1 MIMRLLS
8 VPWMWSDV
16 DEMSWEN
23 EIEEIK
29 EEMCMENQN
38 EMFKGFGMEND
49 TNMKEENVMENMQ
62 NYEGEVVMENMQ
74 NYEGEVVMKNTQN
87 YEEEITMENMNGK
100 MMKKLNKGMEKAW
113 KLASRGNKKL
123 KEMATNFRE
132 EEVGASELVVVVA
145 LIVIVLVVAVVFR
158 QQLINIINAV
168 GSKVTNWINAN

>member
-38 EMFKGFGMEND
+38 EMFKGFEMEND
-49 TNMKEENVMENMQ
+49 TNMKEENVMENTQ
-62 NYEGEVVMENMQ
+62 NYEGEVAMENM
-74 NYEGEVVMKNTQN
+74 QN

>member
-38 EMFKGFGMEND
+38 EMFKGFEMEND
-49 TNMKEENVMENMQ
+49 TNMKEENVMGNMQ
-62 NYEGEVVMENMQ
+62 NYEGEVVMENM
-74 NYEGEVVMKNTQN
+74 QN

-113 KLASRGNKKL
+113 KLANRSNKKL

>member
-38 EMFKGFGMEND
+38 EMFKGFEMEND
-49 TNMKEENVMENMQ
+49 TNMKEENLMENMQ
-62 NYEGEVVMENMQ
+62 NYEGEVVME
-74 NYEGEVVMKNTQN
+74 NTQN

>member
-29 EEMCMENQN
+29 EEMCMGNQN
-38 EMFKGFGMEND
+38 EMFKGFEMEND
-49 TNMKEENVMENMQ
+49 TNMKEENVM
-62 NYEGEVVMENMQ
+62 GNMQ

>member
-29 EEMCMENQN
+29 EEMCMGNQN
-38 EMFKGFGMEND
+38 EMFKGFEMEND
-49 TNMKEENVMENMQ
+49 TNMKEENVMGNMQ
-62 NYEGEVVMENMQ
+62 NYEGEVVMENM
-74 NYEGEVVMKNTQN
+74 QN

>member
-1 MIMRLLS
+1 
-8 VPWMWSDV
+8 
-16 DEMSWEN
+16 
-23 EIEEIK
+23 
-29 EEMCMENQN
+29 
-38 EMFKGFGMEND
+38 
-49 TNMKEENVMENMQ
+49 
-62 NYEGEVVMENMQ
+62 
-74 NYEGEVVMKNTQN
+74 MKNTQN

-113 KLASRGNKKL
+113 KLANRGNKKL

>member
-38 EMFKGFGMEND
+38 EMFKGFEMEND

-62 NYEGEVVMENMQ
+62 NYEGEVV
-74 NYEGEVVMKNTQN
+74 
-87 YEEEITMENMNGK
+87 MENMNGK

>member
-38 EMFKGFGMEND
+38 EMFKGFEMEND
-49 TNMKEENVMENMQ
+49 TNMKEENVMENTQ
-62 NYEGEVVMENMQ
+62 NYEGEVVMENM
-74 NYEGEVVMKNTQN
+74 QN

>member
-38 EMFKGFGMEND
+38 EMFKGFEMEND

-62 NYEGEVVMENMQ
+62 NYEGEVVMENM
-74 NYEGEVVMKNTQN
+74 QN

>member
-38 EMFKGFGMEND
+38 EMFKRFGMEND
-49 TNMKEENVMENMQ
+49 TNMKEEN
-62 NYEGEVVMENMQ
+62 VMENMQ

>member
-1 MIMRLLS
+1 
-8 VPWMWSDV
+8 
-16 DEMSWEN
+16 
-23 EIEEIK
+23 
-29 EEMCMENQN
+29 
-38 EMFKGFGMEND
+38 
-49 TNMKEENVMENMQ
+49 
-62 NYEGEVVMENMQ
+62 
-74 NYEGEVVMKNTQN
+74 
-87 YEEEITMENMNGK
+87 MENMNGK

>member
-38 EMFKGFGMEND
+38 EMFKGFEMEND
-49 TNMKEENVMENMQ
+49 TNMKEENVMGNMQ
-62 NYEGEVVMENMQ
+62 NYEGEVVMENM
-74 NYEGEVVMKNTQN
+74 QN